1 MALHCTPIPGQG
13 CRIELQAIKIHRDCL
28 VLWKFAQNACL
39 QFFNLTLAEYFIENH
54 QMDHD
59 WGLLVFEGQYSL
71 SPYVLSYNTSL
82 TKSFTQTILDARV
95 AF

>member
-1 MALHCTPIPGQG
+1 MALHCAPIPGHG

-28 VLWKFAQNACL
+28 VLWMFAQNAGL

-59 WGLLVFEGQYSL
+59 WCLLVFEGQIFIISL
-71 SPYVLSYNTSL
+71 CAVLQYQL
-82 TKSFTQTILDARV
+82 DKSFTHKLSGMQE
-95 AF
+95 

>member
-1 MALHCTPIPGQG
+1 MVLHCAPIPGHG